1 VQSRTILLFENS
13 IKSEQT
19 KKQYNYQLKR
29 FVKFCRLKEFESLL
43 SIDSKT
49 MQTMLEDYII
59 DMKTRVKPGTIKVA
73 IAAIE
78 LYFVVN
84 DKVDINFRKLRKLIP
99 SLGKPSGRKAWSTAN
114 IEKMLNCTLE
124 IRSKAI
130 IHLMASTGCRIGA
143 IPDLRMCDVM
153 DIEDGCKVLTF
164 YRDDSEEYVGFL
176 TPEASE
182 CLDIYLDQRKR
193 DGEVFNDDSPL
204 FRNQYRFGSEP
215 TKPMS
220 VESMANM
227 VKRILRL
234 TNLRGVKNG
243 RRYDVQQNHG
253 FRKRFNTILKMNN
266 DIAPAI
272 TEKLMGHKIALD
284 GVYFVPEI
292 QDLFAEFR
300 KAIPELTI
308 NIAKK
313 QEMKI
318 TKLEQEKQE
327 LEEKN
332 TEIAKLKKIQ
342 TEQIENQKI
351 ILNVLKNKGIIP

>member
-1 VQSRTILLFENS
+1 MQSRTILLYENS

-19 KKQYNYQLKR
+19 RIQYNYQLKR
-29 FVKFCRLKEFESLL
+29 FVNFCRLKEFDSLL

-49 MQTMLEDYII
+49 VQTMLEDYII
-59 DMKTRVKPGTIKVA
+59 DMKPRLKPGTIKVA

-99 SLGKPSGRKAWSTAN
+99 SQGKPSGRKAWSTEN
-114 IEKMLNCTLE
+114 VQTMLNNTLE

-130 IHLMASTGCRIGA
+130 IHLMASTGCRVGA
-143 IPDLRMCDVM
+143 ISDLTMSDVV
-153 DIEDGCKVLTF
+153 DIEEGCKVITF
-164 YRDDSEEYVGFL
+164 YRDDSEEYLGFL

-182 CLDIYLDQRKR
+182 CLDSYLEQRRR
-193 DGEVFNDDSPL
+193 DGEIFNESTPV

-215 TKPMS
+215 VKAMS
-220 VESMANM
+220 VTSMANM

-234 TNLRGVKNG
+234 ANLRGVKTG
-243 RRYDVQQNHG
+243 QRYDIQQNHG
-253 FRKRFNTILKMNN
+253 FRKRFNTILKMNS
-266 DIAPAI
+266 DISPAI
-272 TEKLMGHKIALD
+272 TEKLMGHKINLD

-292 QDLFAEFR
+292 SDLFGEFR
-300 KAIPELTI
+300 KAIPDLTI
-308 NIAKK
+308 NVAKR

-327 LEEKN
+327 LEAKN
-332 TEIAKLKKIQ
+332 TEIAKLKKTQ

-351 ILNVLKNKGIIP
+351 ILDVLKNKGIIP